1 MDEDDIFALLFLL
14 TIFTLPLTLVLLTTA
29 LIAYSRTKKWAAA
42 NNKSVT
48 LPTDPEASSAL
59 LPTKNNADAE
69 DDEDDD
75 DYLDTEDEAEQTAA
89 KAEAEADKHK
99 TFAQMW
105 RKEFRK
111 VWSGKGAKG
120 IAREREREERRKLAK
135 AVARELDRRERRRE
149 RRAMR
154 ERAKVNEEIEMEG
167 LPRYEK

>member
-14 TIFTLPLTLVLLTTA
+14 TIFTLPLTLFLLTTA

-48 LPTDPEASSAL
+48 LPADPEASSAL
-59 LPTKNNADAE
+59 LPTNNADAE
-69 DDEDDD
+69 DDDDD

-120 IAREREREERRKLAK
+120 IAT
-135 AVARELDRRERRRE
+135 
-149 RRAMR
+149 
-154 ERAKVNEEIEMEG
+154 
-167 LPRYEK
+167 